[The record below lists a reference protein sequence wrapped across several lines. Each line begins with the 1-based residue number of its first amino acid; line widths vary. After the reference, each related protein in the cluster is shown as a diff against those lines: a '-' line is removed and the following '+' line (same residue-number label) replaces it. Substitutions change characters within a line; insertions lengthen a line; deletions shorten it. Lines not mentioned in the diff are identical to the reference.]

1 MATSTEKAS
10 VLRTTKV
17 KTRLK
22 EDGSWLNRNI
32 ESEDQPAEEK
42 PWLAELRARREN
54 GEPTS
59 PVTSPTSTAPP
70 KSDNQKGVFNKPVA
84 SPTSTSNGISGESDI
99 PKRPLDSYKKSAPPT
114 VKPATQEE
122 SGISSEEQVKRTAEA
137 SKVLNKSAPRQRSYV
152 LSAAK
157 KFESQAAEASVTR
170 PSAPFVAKR
179 VEITDDDDDT
189 SARTA
194 LPSPDIPVTS
204 VASVPQPPNT
214 NHIVN
219 SSVKTTVVT
228 VNESPK
234 VEVPPPELVRE
245 NQFKEQHEDTRPDT
259 AKLATPLP
267 EIIADYLQVVATH
280 SDIPET
286 DDSKL
291 GSISEEPEPFEN
303 SSSKVETLTALY
315 ENFNS
320 NSTSFKDDEPRL
332 AREEESSA
340 DAYLEEG
347 EEVDPTPALS
357 DHKPT
362 TEELFN
368 LNSGQESELPIP
380 PSPVRWSQDQHIEL
394 ESREDSEQPI
404 PPSPVRWSQDQH
416 IELESQEDSEQ
427 PIPPSPV
434 RWSQD
439 QHIELESQEDSEQ
452 PIPPSP
458 VRWSQDQ
465 HLELESQE
473 ESEQPIPP
481 SPVRWSQDQHL
492 ELERYSQEESEQPI
506 PSSPVRSTQDLH
518 LEFESQEESEHPIP
532 PSPVSLS
539 QDLHSEFE
547 STVTITTETVSI
559 FENSKEHDPLS
570 SRVTT
575 SSTEW
580 SSADPFDPYPIG
592 TTSPNSSYDLPQPL
606 SEISIN
612 SASDIFVE
620 RNDPEFTMNKDILT
634 SLSTDVIPIDTSAT
648 SLSTHRSW
656 ARTWKTTMPL
666 QTDAEEESQG
676 VGQLEEQQTT
686 VRFERKSK
694 ENDSPWDRW
703 TSPSVYTIP
712 KTTLEEDEEVESLDE
727 SQSHTVTTITTIR
740 ETFGEQEGMTMDRT
754 LLVEAPRVPTPEP
767 DIKKPF
773 VYVKEYVNTTE
784 LATHNAT
791 DSINSWSSSY
801 SSSSSSPCTYC
812 GQLVGNDAKI
822 TLEHLNISCHPEC
835 FKCASCWKPMGDL
848 IYNMF
853 LHGGKVHCESCYSA
867 VFD

>member
-1 MATSTEKAS
+1 MATSTEKAT

-17 KTRLK
+17 RTKLK
-22 EDGSWLNRNI
+22 EDGSWMNRNI

-42 PWLAELRARREN
+42 PWLAELRARRQN
-54 GEPTS
+54 GEVTS
-59 PVTSPTSTAPP
+59 PVTSPTSTAPT
-70 KSDNQKGVFNKPVA
+70 KSDTQKSPSSGFMIKGVFNKPVS

-99 PKRPLDSYKKSAPPT
+99 PKRPLDNYKKSASPI
-114 VKPATQEE
+114 VKPTAQEE
-122 SGISSEEQVKRTAEA
+122 SSITSEEQLKRTAAA
-137 SKVLNKSAPRQRSYV
+137 SKTLNKSAPRQRSYV

-179 VEITDDDDDT
+179 VEITDDEDDT
-189 SARTA
+189 SAGAA
-194 LPSPDIPVTS
+194 LPSPDDIPVTS
-204 VASVPQPPNT
+204 VASVPEPPNT

-219 SSVKTTVVT
+219 TSVKTTVVT
-228 VNESPK
+228 FDESPK
-234 VEVPPPELVRE
+234 VVVPPPELVRE
-245 NQFKEQHEDTRPDT
+245 NQFVEEFEDPRPDN

-267 EIIADYLQVVATH
+267 EIIADYLQVVSTH
-280 SDIPET
+280 SEHTDIPET

-320 NSTSFKDDEPRL
+320 VETNSTSFKDDEPRL
-332 AREEESSA
+332 ARKEESSA

-357 DHKPT
+357 NHEPT
-362 TEELFN
+362 TEDLFN
-368 LNSGQESELPIP
+368 LNSGQEESEPPIP
-380 PSPVRWSQDQHIEL
+380 PSPVRWSQDRHLEL
-394 ESREDSEQPI
+394 ESQEESEPPI
-404 PPSPVRWSQDQH
+404 PPSPVRWSQDRH
-416 IELESQEDSEQ
+416 I
-427 PIPPSPV
+427 
-434 RWSQD
+434 
-439 QHIELESQEDSEQ
+439 
-452 PIPPSP
+452 
-458 VRWSQDQ
+458 
-465 HLELESQE
+465 ELESQE

-481 SPVRWSQDQHL
+481 SPVRWSQDQHF
-492 ELERYSQEESEQPI
+492 ELESQGESEQPIPPSPVRWSQDQHFELESQEESEQPI
-506 PSSPVRSTQDLH
+506 PPSPVRLTQDLH
-518 LEFESQEESEHPIP
+518 LKFESQEESENPIP

-559 FENSKEHDPLS
+559 FEDSKEHDLS
-570 SRVTT
+570 ITGVTT
-575 SSTEW
+575 SSTEL

-592 TTSPNSSYDLPQPL
+592 TTSPNSFSDLPQPL
-606 SEISIN
+606 SQISIN
-612 SASDIFVE
+612 STSDIFVE
-620 RNDPEFTMNKDILT
+620 RNDPEITINKDALT
-634 SLSTDVIPIDTSAT
+634 SLATDVIPIDTSAT

-694 ENDSPWDRW
+694 ENDSPWDKW

-712 KTTLEEDEEVESLDE
+712 RTTLEEDEEMESLNE
-727 SQSHTVTTITTIR
+727 SESHTVTTITTIR
-740 ETFGEQEGMTMDRT
+740 ETFGEQEGLTMDRT

-784 LATHNAT
+784 LATHNAA

-801 SSSSSSPCTYC
+801 SSSLSSPCTYC

-867 VFD
+867 VLD